1 MNRTRAAAL
10 GALLAAVPVAGAAQ
24 DSYPTT
30 PPRLGP
36 APAVNPPVPVQRT
49 LANGMKVMFVRQPEL
64 PVVSA
69 ALVIRGAGTTQDPA
83 ALPGLASFTAS
94 MLDEGAAGKSSLQIA
109 DALDLLG
116 ANLST
121 SAAWDAAYVNLYVL
135 RKNFPAALR
144 IMSDVVVRPDFP
156 VNEVQR
162 VRDERVTSLTR
173 AKDEPQAI
181 AANAFSSLVYGAQH
195 PYGRFATVEGTRT
208 LDRARVQAFH
218 GAAYRPENATL
229 ILVGDVDAA
238 LQAQVEQA
246 FGAWRATGTA
256 PAAEGSLADP
266 QIGATTIYLVDKP
279 GAAQSEIRIGHPGVR
294 RNTPDFFALQV
305 LNTMLGGSFTSRL
318 NTNLRETHAW
328 TYGAQSSFS
337 MRQAAGPFT
346 EQAGVVT
353 AKTDSALVE
362 FFSELNRIRTQP
374 IPAEEL
380 EKAKRY
386 VALGFPGDFETTQ
399 DVAARFSNLV
409 TYGIEPSFFGSYV
422 PGIMGVTADDVKRVA
437 NQYVRPGN
445 SVVVVVG
452 DRATIEAGIRALNL
466 GPVQVKEAG
475 EFVR

>member
-318 NTNLRETHAW
+318 NTNLRETHGYA
-328 TYGAQSSFS
+328 YGAGSSFD
-337 MRQAAGPFT
+337 MRLGPGPFVAAANVQT
-346 EQAGVVT
+346 DKT
-353 AKTDSALVE
+353 AESLTE
-362 FFSELNRIRTQP
+362 FFNELTRIGTV
-374 IPAEEL
+374 PAEEL
-380 EKAKRY
+380 DKAKSY
-386 VALGFPGDFETTQ
+386 VALGFPQEFETTQ
-399 DVAARFSNLV
+399 DIASKLSEQIIYGLPDGWFNDYVGKIQAVTPGDVARAAK
-409 TYGIEPSFFGSYV
+409 TYIT
-422 PGIMGVTADDVKRVA
+422 PGAFA
-437 NQYVRPGN
+437 
-445 SVVVVVG
+445 VVVVG
-452 DRATIEAGIRALNL
+452 DLKAIEAKVRALNL
-466 GPVQVKEAG
+466 GPVRIVPIDDVLK
-475 EFVR
+475 